1 LRLLAIDSV
10 AGMILGVL
18 ATRVLSAIVYQ
29 ATPRDPI
36 VLGGVIL
43 TMLAVGLVAS

>member
-1 LRLLAIDSV
+1 
-10 AGMILGVL
+10 
-18 ATRVLSAIVYQ
+18 VLSHIVYQ

-43 TMLAVGLVAS
+43 TMLFVGLVAAWIPARHALAVNPIILLREE